1 MEGGTRREIVRRG
14 IKITFTLLGKLV
26 VVMRVASPK
35 DLLAAEDSGKAR
47 EESFRFGERRH
58 SAGFS
63 LDCDL
68 TNLHIHLSSRAIEEL
83 WLGRERER
91 LIGNNHECGT
101 REERERERESCA
113 GNLCGSLRS
122 SQSDRPRPPLR

>member
-35 DLLAAEDSGKAR
+35 DLLAEDSGRAR

-58 SAGFS
+58 SAVFS
-63 LDCDL
+63 LNCDL
-68 TNLHIHLSSRAIEEL
+68 TNLHIHSTSRANEEL
-83 WLGRERER
+83 WLGRER
-91 LIGNNHECGT
+91 G
-101 REERERERESCA
+101 
-113 GNLCGSLRS
+113 
-122 SQSDRPRPPLR
+122 